1 MNLSGESI
9 NLTKFEPL
17 MQAVSG
23 CECSILLFD
32 QSGGL
37 FKAKEPVDN
46 IKVLLAQLTAL
57 PFNWNDLSAD
67 SHFIT
72 LQQNSPAILVR
83 LKLGADQQP
92 FWLGALL
99 DSPAFLIDEEQKN
112 RLVNVLHRISD
123 NIAEDYLMNLTL
135 QGMADELAVRYEELN
150 LLYGID
156 DAQAYF
162 RDSNEYDALNQL
174 IYNCT
179 DYLNVCLVALFVVDH
194 DTIIHHFGVNK
205 ETVDLELV
213 LNNLRGPL
221 LHWMKANRETLVINR
236 DLDTDWT
243 DADLKMPFKIVATP
257 LLKANGHLAGI
268 LLLANSVD
276 ARDFSNS
283 DRKLSEVLAVEGAKL
298 IRARRDALTDL
309 FNREG
314 LYEKIGPIIDRT
326 KTSTQES
333 SLLFLDIDQFKIVN
347 EVSGQ
352 EAGDKLLVQF
362 SGLIKKHLGEK
373 AVMARLGADEFV
385 VLLED
390 FSLEAAHQKA
400 ESIRKAISQFRF
412 VYENKIYGV
421 TLSIGVVWISPEI
434 DSVSQI
440 LSAAD
445 MACGMAKEKGGN
457 RVHVFNSSDQD
468 LMIHESQMQWVSRIN
483 QALEDQRFIL
493 YRQKILSL
501 TGDGEEGHY
510 EVLLRLKD
518 EDGNIVPPFEFI
530 PAAER
535 YGLMT
540 KLDKWVIKN
549 ALEKMSAFYAG
560 GQGKKLSCSIN
571 LSGQSLCELGFLE
584 YIVNEVSRSGLAPE
598 TICFEVTE
606 TVAVSNLTEAIEF
619 MHAVKKIGC
628 KFSLDDFGS
637 GMSSFTYLKN
647 LPVDYLKIDGYFVK
661 TMLENKIDYAMVES
675 INQIGQVMGLKT
687 IAEFVENDTIIAELK
702 KIGVNYGQGYGI
714 NKPEVF

>member
-1 MNLSGESI
+1 
-9 NLTKFEPL
+9 
-17 MQAVSG
+17 
-23 CECSILLFD
+23 
-32 QSGGL
+32 
-37 FKAKEPVDN
+37 
-46 IKVLLAQLTAL
+46 
-57 PFNWNDLSAD
+57 
-67 SHFIT
+67 
-72 LQQNSPAILVR
+72 
-83 LKLGADQQP
+83 
-92 FWLGALL
+92 
-99 DSPAFLIDEEQKN
+99 
-112 RLVNVLHRISD
+112 
-123 NIAEDYLMNLTL
+123 
-135 QGMADELAVRYEELN
+135 
-150 LLYGID
+150 
-156 DAQAYF
+156 
-162 RDSNEYDALNQL
+162 
-174 IYNCT
+174 
-179 DYLNVCLVALFVVDH
+179 
-194 DTIIHHFGVNK
+194 
-205 ETVDLELV
+205 
-213 LNNLRGPL
+213 
-221 LHWMKANRETLVINR
+221 
-236 DLDTDWT
+236 
-243 DADLKMPFKIVATP
+243 

-314 LYEKIGPIIDRT
+314 LYEKIGPIIDRA
-326 KTSTQES
+326 KTSSQES

-362 SGLIKKHLGEK
+362 SGLIKKHLGEI

-390 FSLEAAHQKA
+390 FSLESAHRKA
-400 ESIRKAISQFRF
+400 ESIRQAISQFRF

-421 TLSIGVVWISPEI
+421 TLSIGVVSISPEI
-434 DSVSQI
+434 ENNSQI

-457 RVHVFNSSDQD
+457 RVHVFHSSDQD
-468 LMIHESQMQWVSRIN
+468 LMLHENQMQWVSRIN

-518 EDGNIVPPFEFI
+518 EGGNIVPPFEFI

-560 GQGKKLSCSIN
+560 GHGKKLSCSIN

-687 IAEFVENDTIIAELK
+687 IAEFVENDAIIDELK